1 MTERAVSALTARKW
15 ANLVE
20 SCCPAVARTE
30 WHVGPTEI
38 AITAWFTP
46 CEGEVGLHQMPEA
59 VQIVAS
65 PETVDDY
72 VHASRVAQFRADA
85 KLVHFVIMQ
94 HLHSSPQHTLAAPE
108 QWPVTSVGLGLQ
120 TRHARPRRV

>member
-1 MTERAVSALTARKW
+1 MTEKAVSALAAQKW

-30 WHVGPTEI
+30 WHVGPGEI
-38 AITAWFTP
+38 AITAWLTP
-46 CEGEVGLHQMPEA
+46 SEGTRGLHHTPEA

-72 VHASRVAQFRADA
+72 VHAPRSAQFRADA
-85 KLVHFVIMQ
+85 KLVDFVMTQ
-94 HLHSSPQHTLAAPE
+94 HLHSSPERPLAVTE
-108 QWPVTSVGLGLQ
+108 QWRVTSAALGLR
-120 TRHARPRRV
+120 TRHARPRPA